1 MHDPRSGNPP
11 APAID
16 PELSISIGGPI
27 YQRVVLDTLA
37 EPAEQ
42 VAKKRI
48 LLLIAV
54 TWLPLVALTAA
65 AKTLLPGIPEAFFRD
80 VGVNVRLLI
89 ALPLL
94 VIAEQSISRWIR
106 LMLREFRG
114 SGILLPEGVSKFNEA
129 IADLR
134 RRRDSAVVE
143 LLLLG
148 LSIGTPLAAYFSGGL
163 EARLESGAET
173 WFGAPGVGISAAGKW
188 FFFVAAPIFQFHLYR
203 WLYRLVIWALFL
215 RRLSAIDLSLRPA
228 HPDLAGG
235 LGILSTCQQSFS
247 VLFLAIGV
255 VLSGALANQIL
266 HAGASVLQFK
276 PVVGVYIG
284 LAALIAFGPLMMFG
298 KALRTLKR
306 RGMLAYSGAS
316 TRMLSQFDPAWT
328 ANWAA
333 PPSRPEEL
341 DPSMVTDFAAIHA
354 NVLRL
359 RTIPIEA
366 RSLISFVVVVALPF
380 LPLLLTEM
388 SLKELLK
395 QLAGLLM

>member
-1 MHDPRSGNPP
+1 MRDPRSGNPP

-16 PELSISIGGPI
+16 PELSISLGGPI
-27 YQRVVLDTLA
+27 YQRLVLDLLA

-54 TWLPLVALTAA
+54 TWLPLIALTAA
-65 AKTLLPGIPEAFFRD
+65 ANTLLPGTTQPFFRD
-80 VGVNVRLLI
+80 VGINVRFLI

-94 VIAEQSISRWIR
+94 VIAERSISRWIR
-106 LMLREFRG
+106 LVLHEFRR
-114 SGILLPEGVSKFNEA
+114 SGLLLPEAVPKFDEA
-129 IADLR
+129 IGDLR
-134 RRRDSAVVE
+134 RRRDSALAE

-148 LSIGTPLAAYFSGGL
+148 LSIGTPIAAYFSGGL
-163 EARLESGAET
+163 EARLETGADT
-173 WFGAPGVGISAAGKW
+173 WFGAQGVGVSAAGKW

-215 RRLSAIDLSLRPA
+215 RRLSALELSLRPA
-228 HPDLAGG
+228 HPDHAGG

-276 PVVGVYIG
+276 AIVGVYIG

-298 KALRTLKR
+298 KALVALKR
-306 RGMLAYSGAS
+306 LGMLAYSGAS

-354 NVLRL
+354 NVLQL
-359 RTIPIEA
+359 RAIPIEA
-366 RSLISFVVVVALPF
+366 RSLISFVVAVALPF